1 MRISQLITVCVAT
14 AIGMASSASAGA
26 IRFVDNLD
34 LSAPNLYSSSI
45 GYHNP
50 PYVTNRH
57 VAQGFIS
64 GASGQINTI
73 EINIGKLGN
82 PDPPIL
88 DVEIYTDGGGRPGT
102 FVGSEHY
109 DYSVSEDP
117 DNVITFDFSS
127 ANVSLASG
135 TTYYLV
141 LGTSAGENIS
151 HWNFFLKDMGVL
163 GFPGLTSTD
172 GGVNY
177 SDPLPNYP
185 DSELAIRISAVPLP
199 SSMWMGM
206 AMLSCIGIGTI
217 IRMNTSTQR
226 NKAPQYS

>member
-1 MRISQLITVCVAT
+1 MRISHLITVCVAT
-14 AIGMASSASAGA
+14 ALGMASSARAGS
-26 IRFVDNLD
+26 ILFVDNLD
-34 LSAPNLYSSSI
+34 MSAPGLYSSSV

-50 PYVTNRH
+50 PHVTNRH
-57 VAQGFIS
+57 VAQGFVS

-82 PDPPIL
+82 PSPPLL
-88 DVEIYTDGGGRPGT
+88 DVEIYTDGGGGPGT

-141 LGTSAGENIS
+141 LGTSAGTNVS
-151 HWNFFLKDMGVL
+151 HWNFFFRDLGIL

-177 SDPLPNYP
+177 SDPIPSFP

-206 AMLSCIGIGTI
+206 VMLSCMGIGAV
-217 IRMNTSTQR
+217 IRMNTQR
-226 NKAPQYS
+226 NRASQHS